1 MEQMFKGKNE
11 HGGVAGV
18 LGTGM
23 RPDLNTGPTPEALRG
38 KEVKKKQIVLVR
50 YYRLFARECLW
61 PFPWGEKCFQ
71 VYVKLHEVS
80 SPARCLPSGLTFGE

>member
-38 KEVKKKQIVLVR
+38 KEVKKN
-50 YYRLFARECLW
+50 RLYLSDTTD
-61 PFPWGEKCFQ
+61 
-71 VYVKLHEVS
+71 YLHESVYG
-80 SPARCLPSGLTFGE
+80 PSLGGENVFRSM

>member
-23 RPDLNTGPTPEALRG
+23 RPDLNIRPRPEALRG
-38 KEVKKKQIVLVR
+38 KEVKKKKEKRKQIVLVR
-50 YYRLFARECLW
+50 YYRLLAREC
-61 PFPWGEKCFQ
+61 
-71 VYVKLHEVS
+71 S
-80 SPARCLPSGLTFGE
+80 RPSLGGNNVCRSM

>member
-38 KEVKKKQIVLVR
+38 KEVKKTDCTCQILQIISTRV
-50 YYRLFARECLW
+50 FMA
-61 PFPWGEKCFQ
+61 
-71 VYVKLHEVS
+71 
-80 SPARCLPSGLTFGE
+80 LPLGGKMFSGLCEVTRGLISSKMSA